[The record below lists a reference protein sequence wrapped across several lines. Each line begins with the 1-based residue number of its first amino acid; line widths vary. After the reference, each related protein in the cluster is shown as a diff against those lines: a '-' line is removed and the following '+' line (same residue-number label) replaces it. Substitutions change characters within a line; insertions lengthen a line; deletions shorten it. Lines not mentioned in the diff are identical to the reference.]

1 MQGTINGKL
10 YVRFEFSQRPFAYV
24 SIFYAKKLTIYVLF
38 VHLFRKCSIF
48 PRRLQN
54 VLFFLFLR
62 KNVRF
67 VRKLTS

>member
-48 PRRLQN
+48 P
-54 VLFFLFLR
+54 LFAQKRPFR
-62 KNVRF
+62 TQTN
-67 VRKLTS
+67 